1 MILYIFFF
9 SVFVVYNIY
18 NIYIFFMYIT
28 LLTSTSTKMQA
39 HKTSTRKR
47 RHSHHT
53 FFPWQEG
60 RGEGG
65 GREKNEKLS
74 KERRTS
80 NHMNNKK
87 NQKKKKATVLKF
99 FARVQL
105 LPKKHFTLKAGKNR
119 KLRALL
125 RGNGAKTLAL
135 LSHVAAGRL
144 IKRPAPQF

>member
-1 MILYIFFF
+1 
-9 SVFVVYNIY
+9 
-18 NIYIFFMYIT
+18 
-28 LLTSTSTKMQA
+28 
-39 HKTSTRKR
+39 
-47 RHSHHT
+47 
-53 FFPWQEG
+53 
-60 RGEGG
+60 
-65 GREKNEKLS
+65 
-74 KERRTS
+74 
-80 NHMNNKK
+80 MNNKK
-87 NQKKKKATVLKF
+87 KIRKKKATVLKF